1 MIDLGP
7 CGFFDQERVLLV
19 SALNVLKSKGVDEE
33 TLNSI
38 LDEVKMFSYRYKTKS
53 PLRLVRL
60 RAEKTLMLTE
70 YSPSRITPLISQ
82 TLNSS
87 MQEVAMPTF

>member
-7 CGFFDQERVLLV
+7 CGFFDQELVLLV

-53 PLRLVRL
+53 PLRLARL
-60 RAEKTLMLTE
+60 EAGKTLELTE
-70 YSPSRITPLISQ
+70 SSPSRMTQLISQ
-82 TLNSS
+82 TLSSS